1 MNREAGG
8 TREELIRA
16 GIHELQ
22 EKGFNDFS
30 IRRVAADCGVS
41 CAAPYRHFKNKDEF
55 VLEIFAYINRKW
67 YLMQN
72 MILSEYEG
80 ARERLTEMSV
90 AYVRFLIENPD
101 YFTILMTRNDSFE
114 GELKC
119 KKNGVSICVQG
130 LIEQYCNEVNMS
142 PDDRMRKTYVVRSL
156 IFGAAHMIKNGELD
170 DSEATYDMIRASVCR
185 EFEIE

>member
-1 MNREAGG
+1 MNRDTG
-8 TREELIRA
+8 TKEELISA

-30 IRRVAADCGVS
+30 IRRVAAACGIS

-55 VLEIFAYINRKW
+55 VLAIFAYINRKW

-72 MILSEYEG
+72 MILSEYDN

-101 YFTILMTRNDSFE
+101 YFTILITRSEAFD
-114 GELKC
+114 GEIKY
-119 KKNGVSICVQG
+119 KKNGVSTCVQG
-130 LIEQYCNEVNMS
+130 LIEQYCNEVDMS
-142 PDDRMRKTYVVRSL
+142 PADRKRKTYVVRSL
-156 IFGAAHMIKNGELD
+156 IVGAAYMIRNGELEE
-170 DSEATYDMIRASVCR
+170 SEAIYDMIRASISR
-185 EFEIE
+185 EFEIK